1 MKKPPQ
7 FSKILIISCSQIG
20 DVLITTPLIQRT
32 QALWPD
38 AEIDFLGLA
47 NALPIL
53 QGNPFLKE
61 VIATKRKQG

>member
-1 MKKPPQ
+1 
-7 FSKILIISCSQIG
+7 
-20 DVLITTPLIQRT
+20 
-32 QALWPD
+32 
-38 AEIDFLGLA
+38 LA